1 MADIVF
7 LAASDLSL
15 EDGGDDS
22 GVVGLGS
29 EETGSDGTLQPVNT
43 GNQEENVLPNDSS
56 EESPTTTPA
65 LDALATSSLSSNIL
79 STDISATEA
88 TAVIETKPPITNAI
102 TVETSGDLA
111 APTQAQ
117 PSGNVKQHKQI

>member
-15 EDGGDDS
+15 EDG
-22 GVVGLGS
+22 VLGS
-29 EETGSDGTLQPVNT
+29 EGNGALQPVNT
-43 GNQEENVLPNDSS
+43 ENQEENLQPNESL
-56 EESPTTTPA
+56 EGSPTSTQA
-65 LDALATSSLSSNIL
+65 SDALATSSLSSNIL
-79 STDISATEA
+79 STDVSATVA
-88 TAVIETKPPITNAI
+88 TAVIETKPSITGAI

-117 PSGNVKQHKQI
+117 PSGNVKQHK